1 MVAGNLYVGT
11 SGFAYPGWSPHFYP
25 PDLRPSGFLD
35 HYAKQLSAC
44 ELNNT
49 FYQQPTESKVATW
62 LAATPRD
69 FRFAVKA
76 QKGGSMRALLADP
89 QGSVAWLTPPYRLFG
104 ERLGAVLYRVPANV
118 ARDDER
124 LGHLL
129 AWWPR
134 DLPLVME
141 FQDPSWHV
149 DETFE
154 LLRSARAALCTTELP
169 ESEGVPPIIVT
180 GPFLYLRLRRETY
193 EEAEIEGWSNR
204 IAPFLDGGL
213 DAFVFFRHDETG
225 RTPGFALQL
234 RDRVLATQ
242 GRSVSA

>member
-1 MVAGNLYVGT
+1 MAGRLYVGT
-11 SGFAYPGWSPHFYP
+11 SGFAYPGWSPRFYP
-25 PDLRPSGFLD
+25 PGLRPAGFLD
-35 HYAKQLSAC
+35 YYAKQLGAC

-49 FYQQPTESKVATW
+49 FYQQPSEAKVSSWLGATSTE
-62 LAATPRD
+62 

-76 QKGGSMRALLADP
+76 QKGGSMRALLTDP
-89 QGSVAWLTPPYRLFG
+89 QGSLTWLTAPYRLFG

-118 ARDDER
+118 TRDDER

-134 DLPLVME
+134 ELPLVME

-154 LLRSARAALCTTELP
+154 LLRGAQAVLCATELP
-169 ESEGVPPIIVT
+169 ENEDVPPIIVT
-180 GPFLYLRLRRETY
+180 GRFLYLRLRRADYAEG
-193 EEAEIEGWSNR
+193 EIEAWANR
-204 IAPFLDGGL
+204 LAPFVDDGL

-225 RTPGFALQL
+225 RTPGFAI
-234 RDRVLATQ
+234 DLATRISSRRT
-242 GRSVSA
+242 GSVRT

>member
-1 MVAGNLYVGT
+1 VAGNLYVGT
-11 SGFAYPGWSPHFYP
+11 SGFAYPGWSPQFYP
-25 PDLRPSGFLD
+25 PGLRPSAFLD
-35 HYAKQLSAC
+35 YYARQLSAC

-49 FYQQPTESKVATW
+49 FYQQPSESKVAAW
-62 LAATPRD
+62 LAATPVE

-154 LLRSARAALCTTELP
+154 LLRAAQAALCTTELP
-169 ESEGVPPIIVT
+169 ESESVPPIIVT
-180 GPFLYLRLRRETY
+180 GSFIYLRLRRDAY
-193 EEAEIEGWSNR
+193 DDAGILAWANR
-204 IAPFLDGGL
+204 IAPFLDNGL

-225 RTPGFALQL
+225 RTPGFALEL
-234 RDRVLATQ
+234 RDRVLAAL
-242 GRSVSA
+242 GRSVRA